1 MALLAAVTKRGRNSF
16 VYCSAR
22 YLWKQ
27 NSIIQN
33 SPVKYYLKF
42 CQYVSSRYLEKKGKN
57 IPCKFFYIFYFYFLI
72 SELENNINATIKQ
85 TKFFLSLW

>member
-1 MALLAAVTKRGRNSF
+1 MALLAAVTKRGRNGF

-33 SPVKYYLKF
+33 SPAKYYLNFFVNMFRLVALKN
-42 CQYVSSRYLEKKGKN
+42 GKN
-57 IPCKFFYIFYFYFLI
+57 IPCKFFMFYFYFLI
-72 SELENNINATIKQ
+72 SGLENNINVTINYKQ
-85 TKFFLSLW
+85 HFFLSLW